1 MTVPKRVLSVD
12 VLRGTTVCL
21 MIIVNNGV
29 GHGQFHALTH
39 SQWNGMTLCDMVF
52 PFFLFIMGLS
62 VCLSLSKTDFKW
74 SREAFWRVL
83 RRSFVIL
90 LSCWAIYWVEFIL
103 KGDWLPFSHF
113 RIPGVLPRIAVSYFI
128 VALMAMKLD
137 RKVMGWTAVVLLA
150 AYALILS
157 LGNGYENDATNI
169 LSVVDRAVFGE
180 DHLYTKAPVDPE
192 GLLGVIPSVA
202 HTIIGFMS
210 GAVLKSELPI
220 DRKVC
225 RTFLY
230 GTLILVTGL
239 LLSHWLPL
247 NKRIWSPSYVLVT
260 CGAAAILLSLLMAL
274 VDWKSHD
281 RWTLFFKVFGMNPL
295 FLYILSELLSC
306 IAGHY
311 GIPDA
316 SYGILTG
323 AGLAPAWASLLYSVL
338 FMLLNWTAGYVLYRK
353 KVFIKV

>member
-1 MTVPKRVLSVD
+1 MTSSKRVLSVD
-12 VLRGTTVCL
+12 ILRGMTVCL

-29 GHGQFHALTH
+29 GHGQFHTLTH
-39 SQWNGMTLCDMVF
+39 SLWNGMTLCDMVF

-62 VCLSLSKTDFKW
+62 IYLSFSKTDFKW
-74 SREAFWRVL
+74 SGEAFWRVL
-83 RRSFVIL
+83 RRSAILL
-90 LSCWAIYWVEFIL
+90 LSCWTIYVIEFVL
-103 KGDWLPFSHF
+103 RGDCLPFSHL

-137 RKVMGWTAVVLLA
+137 MRVMGWTAVALLG
-150 AYALILS
+150 AYALILTF
-157 LGNGYENDATNI
+157 GNGYENDTTNI
-169 LSVVDRAVFGE
+169 LAIVDRAVLGE
-180 DHLYTKAPVDPE
+180 SHLYTKAPVDPE

-210 GAVLKSELPI
+210 GAVLKSELPMN
-220 DRKVC
+220 RKVC
-225 RTFLY
+225 FTFLY
-230 GTLILVTGL
+230 GTLILLTGVV
-239 LLSHWLPL
+239 LSHWLPL

-260 CGAAAILLSLLMAL
+260 CGSVAILLSLLMAL
-274 VDWKSHD
+274 VDWKGHD
-281 RWTLFFKVFGMNPL
+281 RWTPFFMVFGMNSL

-306 IAGHY
+306 ISGFY

-316 SYGILTG
+316 SYSILTG